1 MLSVRQS
8 SLRVQIKYIGPPK
21 KNLDYSWQNP
31 RTQFKMK
38 HKKGMT
44 DVSRLV
50 SREPACEGLH
60 YVRGKF
66 CRISERHTNTGK
78 SSKFG
83 QKPFFFFKKKHSLI
97 SKS

>member
-1 MLSVRQS
+1 
-8 SLRVQIKYIGPPK
+8 
-21 KNLDYSWQNP
+21 
-31 RTQFKMK
+31 
-38 HKKGMT
+38 MT

-83 QKPFFFFKKKHSLI
+83 QKPFFFFKKKKKTLSYIKVLTVDSVSQPSAALNVSECKEALFAPQQFVLRPHL
-97 SKS
+97 KMKL